1 MRGRTIMTWLWRP
14 ASPKRTLRRAG
25 PRAVGRALKPVFR
38 SPPHVGVAGNACLK
52 RIPSAPNATDTAV
65 IRAFAG
71 IPALLEQ
78 APALI
83 LCGRTLDCECLLG
96 PIDHPFHV
104 SIRGGRI
111 IDLTPAPVL
120 MRTWRFSY
128 RAWPAAGAEYWQP
141 VPRPGWHD
149 LLALTKREEATLE
162 GDLHPF
168 MTHLQYFKDVLALP
182 RLQHSVVPA

>member
-1 MRGRTIMTWLWRP
+1 MI
-14 ASPKRTLRRAG
+14 S
-25 PRAVGRALKPVFR
+25 
-38 SPPHVGVAGNACLK
+38 
-52 RIPSAPNATDTAV
+52 
-65 IRAFAG
+65 
-71 IPALLEQ
+71 
-78 APALI
+78 
-83 LCGRTLDCECLLG
+83 CGRTLDCECLLG

-128 RAWPAAGAEYWQP
+128 RASPAAWAEYWQP
-141 VPRPGWHD
+141 APRPGWHD